1 MARVSWKPL
10 FLHPEFM
17 MQQTKNLNQEEVVLY
32 NRATT
37 ITKQMIGLKFQ
48 IYNGIRFFPITI
60 TSDMIGH
67 RVGEFAPTRKK
78 PVAKKKNI
86 KK

>member
-17 MQQTKNLNQEEVVLY
+17 AQQKKALTQDEIILF

-37 ITKQMIGLKFQ
+37 ITKQMIGFKFQ
-48 IYNGIRFFPITI
+48 IYNGIRFFPLTI

-67 RVGEFAPTRKK
+67 AVGEFAPTRKK
-78 PVAKKKNI
+78 PIPKKKNI

>member
-1 MARVSWKPL
+1 MSRVSWKPL

-17 MQQTKNLNQEEVVLY
+17 HQQNKNLSQEEVVLF
-32 NRATT
+32 NRATV

-48 IYNGIRFFPITI
+48 IYNGIRFFPLTV
-60 TSDMIGH
+60 TTDMLGH

-78 PVAKKKNI
+78 PIPKKKNL